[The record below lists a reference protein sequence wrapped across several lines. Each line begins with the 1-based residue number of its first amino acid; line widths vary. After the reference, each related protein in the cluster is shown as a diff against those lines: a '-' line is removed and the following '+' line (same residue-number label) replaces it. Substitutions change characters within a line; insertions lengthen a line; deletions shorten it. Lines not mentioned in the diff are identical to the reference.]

1 MLLSLFRTSFYSTL
15 MPEHSDIH
23 CNHSIGLACTG
34 WSSFFRYN
42 FFTYIVV
49 HLFTSP
55 KQPHVVQTVM
65 AAENAL
71 LLAAAIPAF
80 ELFVTAW
87 KNMAINPTVIAEGI
101 VPFIRPGL
109 TIAKKYYDLFME
121 TDAYIIAMCKSNLQQ
136 FMCNALTLSCV

>member
-1 MLLSLFRTSFYSTL
+1 
-15 MPEHSDIH
+15 
-23 CNHSIGLACTG
+23 
-34 WSSFFRYN
+34 
-42 FFTYIVV
+42 
-49 HLFTSP
+49 
-55 KQPHVVQTVM
+55 M
-65 AAENAL
+65 AAENTP

-87 KNMAINPTVIAEGI
+87 KNMAINPTIIAEGI

-136 FMCNALTLSCV
+136 FMCNTLTLSCV